1 MALVGQSL
9 KLTELESLASENLSA
24 VELDKLR
31 SLLMVEGNLS
41 QLDIILEAIE
51 YIKTLQSKL
60 SKE

>member
-51 YIKTLQSKL
+51 YIKTLHRKL
-60 SKE
+60 QK

>member
-9 KLTELESLASENLSA
+9 NLPELESLASENLSA

-51 YIKTLQSKL
+51 YIKTLHRRLQK
-60 SKE
+60 

>member
-1 MALVGQSL
+1 MN
-9 KLTELESLASENLSA
+9 LTELESLASENLSA

-51 YIKTLQSKL
+51 YIKTLHRKL
-60 SKE
+60 QK

>member
-1 MALVGQSL
+1 MALVGPSL
-9 KLTELESLASENLSA
+9 NLPELESLASENLSA

-51 YIKTLQSKL
+51 YIKTLHRKL
-60 SKE
+60 QK

>member
-1 MALVGQSL
+1 MALVGQL
-9 KLTELESLASENLSA
+9 MNLTKLESLASENLSA

-51 YIKTLQSKL
+51 YIKTLHRKL
-60 SKE
+60 QK

>member
-1 MALVGQSL
+1 MALVGQSMN
-9 KLTELESLASENLSA
+9 LTKLESLASENLSA

-51 YIKTLQSKL
+51 YIKTLHRKL
-60 SKE
+60 QK